1 MPKDVADRAFEPFFT
16 TKAKG
21 EGSGLGLATIYG
33 IVTQA
38 NGYVQIYSEP
48 GIGTTITILLPATSQ
63 PAQQTPSR
71 LRAPRGGQGETVLV
85 VEDEPAMREVTRRIL
100 ARNGYEVLTA
110 ASGRDAIEIATGRPG
125 GIDVLV
131 SDVVMPQMLGKETA
145 ERIRALHP
153 AVKVL
158 FMSGYTEGVLDT
170 QGVLEAGV
178 NLIEKPFTE
187 ASLLAKLREVIS
199 AAR

>member
-1 MPKDVADRAFEPFFT
+1 
-16 TKAKG
+16 
-21 EGSGLGLATIYG
+21 
-33 IVTQA
+33 
-38 NGYVQIYSEP
+38 
-48 GIGTTITILLPATSQ
+48 
-63 PAQQTPSR
+63 
-71 LRAPRGGQGETVLV
+71 
-85 VEDEPAMREVTRRIL
+85 MREVTRRIL
-100 ARNGYEVLTA
+100 ARNGYEVITA
-110 ASGRDAIEIATGRPG
+110 ASGRDAIEIASGRPG

-158 FMSGYTEGVLDT
+158 FMSGYTGGVLDT

-199 AAR
+199 ATR